1 MESHQHP
8 MADSI
13 ASHERNLSLLF
24 DARSS
29 GYESTHELDVDD
41 ELDALGVDVDD
52 IADSADEAIGNYA
65 LEVSTT
71 VTLTVTLAIGGP
83 TQYLSAPI
91 EKHERGY
98 WERTGPITYVDSWAV
113 PSETT
118 VPETTVSDVTNLA
131 AYFDSF
137 VETYSD

>member
-13 ASHERNLSLLF
+13 ARHEHNLTVLY
-24 DARSS
+24 DARSAE
-29 GYESTHELDVDD
+29 YNPDVELDVE

-52 IADSADEAIGNYA
+52 IAESADGVIGNYA
-65 LEVSTT
+65 LDASTT

-91 EKHERGY
+91 EKHDRGY
-98 WERTGPITYVDSWAV
+98 WERVGPITYVDSWAV

-118 VPETTVSDVTNLA
+118 VSETTVSDVTNLA
-131 AYFDSF
+131 AFFDSF
-137 VETYSD
+137 VETYCD

>member
-1 MESHQHP
+1 MESHQHL

-13 ASHERNLSLLF
+13 ASHEHNLSVLF

-29 GYESTHELDVDD
+29 EFNPDVGLDVK
-41 ELDALGVDVDD
+41 ELDALGVDVDNMV
-52 IADSADEAIGNYA
+52 DSADDAINNYA

-91 EKHERGY
+91 ARDDRGY

-131 AYFDSF
+131 AFFDSF